1 MILSLALSLL
11 IACGG
16 APPTPAAPAAPVAV
30 AVPPA
35 PPTQVHP
42 TPAPEVLAEG
52 KRVYETYCQACHQA
66 DGTGMNGMLGANF
79 KADKTRLAKDDAT
92 LIESITKGKTGTV
105 GVMPP
110 WGETLKPDEVTAV
123 LGYLRATYGD

>member
-1 MILSLALSLL
+1 MLSLALALF

-16 APPTPAAPAAPVAV
+16 APAAPATPPEVAV
-30 AVPPA
+30 APPPA
-35 PPTQVHP
+35 QVHP
-42 TPAPEVLAEG
+42 KPSPEVLAEG
-52 KRVYETYCQACHQA
+52 KRVYEAYCQACHQA

-92 LIESITKGKTGTV
+92 LIESITKGKTGTI

-110 WGETLKPDEVTAV
+110 WGETLTSEEVTAV
-123 LGYLRATYGD
+123 LGYLRDTYGD